1 MKTSIVRYRTHPQH
15 AEENAALVGEVFR
28 ALAQARPAGL
38 HYEALRA
45 PDGVSFI
52 HVVSVDETLPVH
64 PLTSLPAFQAFV
76 AGIRTRCA
84 EPPAPLESMLLGR
97 YAG

>member
-1 MKTSIVRYRTHPQH
+1 MKTAVVRYRTHPEH

-38 HYEALRA
+38 HYEAVRG
-45 PDGVSFI
+45 PDGVSFT
-52 HVVSVDETLPVH
+52 HVVSVDESLPVH

-76 AGIRTRCA
+76 AGIRARCV
-84 EPPAPLESMLLGR
+84 EPPAPPESALLGR
-97 YAG
+97 YPG